1 MFIDCLGREPT
12 ADELKDIRLNV
23 WMLERAGFAVEDPS
37 NAPHIAPW
45 AWIWAR
51 VPRHEDAHAALAAAG
66 REIAEHNQINAE
78 ALEALALE
86 WLSKIDTEGVG
97 AAIAKAMPALIVQN
111 RLDASVFKAAL
122 RESLSLI
129 WVWVSAA
136 CVALT
141 GFVGWHF
148 GALHQRAIFAPRME
162 QQAAELARQ
171 QHVID
176 QLTSSQPK
184 R

>member
-51 VPRHEDAHAALAAAG
+51 LPRREDAQAALAAAG
-66 REIAEHNQINAE
+66 REIAEHNQISAE

-97 AAIAKAMPALIVQN
+97 AAIA
-111 RLDASVFKAAL
+111 RFAANSWTL
-122 RESLSLI
+122 
-129 WVWVSAA
+129 V
-136 CVALT
+136 
-141 GFVGWHF
+141 
-148 GALHQRAIFAPRME
+148 RAI
-162 QQAAELARQ
+162 ELAEQVLR
-171 QHVID
+171 QHVD
-176 QLTSSQPK
+176 PCSHNRRL